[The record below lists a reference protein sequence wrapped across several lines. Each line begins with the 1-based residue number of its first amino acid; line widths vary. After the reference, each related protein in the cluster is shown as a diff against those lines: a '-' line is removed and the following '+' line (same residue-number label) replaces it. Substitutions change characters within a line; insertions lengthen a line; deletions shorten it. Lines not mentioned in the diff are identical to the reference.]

1 MKGILSLALLVA
13 ITTKATSATRG
24 GASATEISNNNHHR
38 EKREI
43 PDGPQPLKSK
53 KLLPLLALLGSG
65 GSGADPLPPHVDP
78 NIGQSSAQINSIQT
92 SMSGPLATMGVLA
105 ILTSALMAA
114 NYFQAVNAK
123 RRKGY
128 SGPHFQKRSSFD
140 INPDS
145 IVSLI
150 NSFR

>member
-1 MKGILSLALLVA
+1 MKGILILALLAA
-13 ITTKATSATRG
+13 IATKATFATRG
-24 GASATEISNNNHHR
+24 GGSATEISNNNHHL
-38 EKREI
+38 EKRS
-43 PDGPQPLKSK
+43 PAKPKLKLRNPLN
-53 KLLPLLALLGSG
+53 PLDPLNASG
-65 GSGADPLPPHVDP
+65 GSGADPLPPHIDP
-78 NIGQSSAQINSIQT
+78 NIGMSTAMPIEASF
-92 SMSGPLATMGVLA
+92 SGPLATMGVLA